1 MIKQFFLG
9 MVLFVFAHNDRASSF
24 MVNQVPSIKDT
35 LIDVGSYKLHFV
47 ISKAGEPTILL
58 EAGGGADA
66 SQWESIQQKLTA
78 ETNATIISYDRAGF
92 GKSELPQAPYDIK
105 KEVEALNKCLVS
117 LGAGKLVLV
126 GHSYGAF
133 LNQAYQFMYP
143 QNITAI
149 ILVDPNSVGFV
160 DSIGVK
166 MLTRIPF
173 DTTKSLS
180 NSQKADVR
188 QTIAFQK
195 TIETLR
201 EMPFSTS
208 IPVTIISAEKEWWPF
223 PQWNRWWKNS
233 HQSFV
238 NTVQNRTI
246 IVAEGSAHNIP
257 KERPDLIV
265 GETLKVVNKIHQ

>member
-173 DTTKSLS
+173 DTTKPLS

-208 IPVTIISAEKEWWPF
+208 IPVTIISAEKDWWPF

-233 HQSFV
+233 HQSIV